1 METSPSKTKRAPTNV
16 TGPVAWNEE
25 VLAVFKD
32 MGAQLGIVYD
42 ECKDHKDFLASCKAL
57 GVTRSHAMQEA
68 SRRRQES
75 GASPSKKSP
84 AKERLTS
91 LPEEASVLSTP
102 PKRKGA
108 KAKAEEEAP
117 GAPEK
122 LKSLPEIERL
132 RSDTAKDLRLLA
144 ETLAEV
150 TEAGMRYQII
160 KGVRYLVE
168 ITSLEVIEIEQIGS
182 MGPRIGTLN
191 EATGEIE
198 AM

>member
-25 VLAVFKD
+25 VLTVFKD

-42 ECKDHKDFLASCKAL
+42 ECKDHKDFLAKCREL
-57 GVTRSHAMQEA
+57 GLVRAGAMQEA

-75 GASPSKKSP
+75 GASTSKKSP

-132 RSDTAKDLRLLA
+132 RSDTAKDLRHLT

-198 AM
+198 AF

>member
-32 MGAQLGIVYD
+32 MGAQLGIVYA
-42 ECKDHKDFLASCKAL
+42 ECKDHKDFLASCKTL

-68 SRRRQES
+68 SRRRHEAA
-75 GASPSKKSP
+75 GTSPSKKVL
-84 AKERLTS
+84 ETI
-91 LPEEASVLSTP
+91 PEEASAPSTP
-102 PKRKGA
+102 PKRKGS
-108 KAKAEEEAP
+108 KKAEEQKAP

-122 LKSLPEIERL
+122 LKSLPEFERL
-132 RSDTAKDLRLLA
+132 RSDTAKDIQLLA
-144 ETLAEV
+144 DWHAEV
-150 TEAGMRYQII
+150 TDAGMRYQVI

-168 ITSLEVIEIEQIGS
+168 VANNEVIVLEHVGQ
-182 MGPRIGTLN
+182 MGPRIGTYN

>member
-91 LPEEASVLSTP
+91 IPEEASVLSTP
-102 PKRKGA
+102 PKRKAA
-108 KAKAEEEAP
+108 KEAP

-122 LKSLPEIERL
+122 PKSLPEIERL
-132 RSDTAKDLRLLA
+132 RSDTAKDIRLLS
-144 ETLAEV
+144 EWLAEV
-150 TEAGMRYQII
+150 TDAGMRYQII

-168 ITSLEVIEIEQIGS
+168 VANNEVIVLEHVGQ
-182 MGPRIGTLN
+182 MGPRIGTYN

>member
-32 MGAQLGIVYD
+32 MGAQLGIVYA

-68 SRRRQES
+68 SRRRHEAA
-75 GASPSKKSP
+75 GTSPSKKVL
-84 AKERLTS
+84 ETI
-91 LPEEASVLSTP
+91 PEEASAPSTP
-102 PKRKGA
+102 PKRKGS
-108 KAKAEEEAP
+108 KKAEEQKAP

-122 LKSLPEIERL
+122 LKSLPEFERL
-132 RSDTAKDLRLLA
+132 RSDTAKDIQLLA
-144 ETLAEV
+144 DWHAEV
-150 TEAGMRYQII
+150 TDAGMRYQVI

-168 ITSLEVIEIEQIGS
+168 LATNEVITLDYVGQ

-191 EATGEIE
+191 EETGEIE
-198 AM
+198 VM

>member
-68 SRRRQES
+68 SRRRHEAA
-75 GASPSKKSP
+75 GTSPSKKVL
-84 AKERLTS
+84 ETI
-91 LPEEASVLSTP
+91 PEEASAPSTP
-102 PKRKGA
+102 PKQKPS
-108 KAKAEEEAP
+108 KAKKEQAP

-132 RSDTAKDLRLLA
+132 RSDTAKDMKLLA
-144 ETLAEV
+144 EWLAEV
-150 TEAGMRYQII
+150 TDAGMRYQVI

-168 ITSLEVIEIEQIGS
+168 VASCDVIVLEHVGQ
-182 MGPRIGTLN
+182 MGPRIGTYN

>member
-68 SRRRQES
+68 SRRRQEN

-84 AKERLTS
+84 AKSTI
-91 LPEEASVLSTP
+91 PEEASAPSTP
-102 PKRKGA
+102 PKRKGT
-108 KAKAEEEAP
+108 KEAP

-122 LKSLPEIERL
+122 LKSLPGIERL
-132 RSDTAKDLRLLA
+132 RSDTAKDLRLLS
-144 ETLAEV
+144 EWLAEV

-160 KGVRYLVE
+160 GGVRYLVE
-168 ITSLEVIEIEQIGS
+168 DVSLKVIEIEQIGS
-182 MGPRIGTLN
+182 LGPEIGRLN
-191 EATGEIE
+191 EATGEIG
-198 AM
+198 AL

>member
-32 MGAQLGIVYD
+32 MGAQLGIVYA
-42 ECKDHKDFLASCKAL
+42 ECKDHKDFLASCKTL

-68 SRRRQES
+68 SRRRHEAA
-75 GASPSKKSP
+75 GTSPSKKVL
-84 AKERLTS
+84 ETI
-91 LPEEASVLSTP
+91 PEEASAPSTP
-102 PKRKGA
+102 PKRKSS
-108 KAKAEEEAP
+108 KAKKAEAP

-122 LKSLPEIERL
+122 LKSLPEFERL
-132 RSDTAKDLRLLA
+132 RSDTAKDIQLLA
-144 ETLAEV
+144 DWHAEV
-150 TEAGMRYQII
+150 TDAGMRYQVI

-168 ITSLEVIEIEQIGS
+168 VANNEVIVLEHVGQ
-182 MGPRIGTLN
+182 MGPRIGTYN

>member
-1 METSPSKTKRAPTNV
+1 METSPSKTKRAPTTG

-32 MGAQLGIVYD
+32 MGAQLGIMYA
-42 ECKDHKDFLASCKAL
+42 ECKDHKDFLASCKTL

-68 SRRRQES
+68 SRRRHEAA
-75 GASPSKKSP
+75 GTSPSKKVL
-84 AKERLTS
+84 ETI
-91 LPEEASVLSTP
+91 PEEASAPSTP
-102 PKRKGA
+102 PKRKSS
-108 KAKAEEEAP
+108 KAKKAEAP

-122 LKSLPEIERL
+122 LKSLPEFERL
-132 RSDTAKDLRLLA
+132 RSDTAKDIQLLA
-144 ETLAEV
+144 DWHAEV
-150 TEAGMRYQII
+150 TDAGMRYQVI

-168 ITSLEVIEIEQIGS
+168 VANNEVIVLEHVGQ
-182 MGPRIGTLN
+182 MGPRIGTYN

>member
-1 METSPSKTKRAPTNV
+1 METSPTKVKRAPTNV

-68 SRRRQES
+68 SRRRQLLT

-84 AKERLTS
+84 AKERLATI
-91 LPEEASVLSTP
+91 PEEMLSTP
-102 PKRKGA
+102 PKRKAA
-108 KAKAEEEAP
+108 KETP

-122 LKSLPEIERL
+122 PKSLPEFERL
-132 RSDTAKDLRLLA
+132 RSDTAKDIRLLD
-144 ETLAEV
+144 EWLAEV
-150 TEAGMRYQII
+150 TDAGMRYQII

-168 ITSLEVIEIEQIGS
+168 VTSLEVIELEYIGQ
-182 MGPRIGTLN
+182 MGPRIGTYN
-191 EATGEIE
+191 EAPGEIE
-198 AM
+198 AL

>member
-1 METSPSKTKRAPTNV
+1 MEISPTKTKRAPTNV

-68 SRRRQES
+68 SRRRQEN

-84 AKERLTS
+84 AKSTI
-91 LPEEASVLSTP
+91 PEEAFAPSTP
-102 PKRKGA
+102 PKRKGS
-108 KAKAEEEAP
+108 KAKAEEQKAP

-122 LKSLPEIERL
+122 LKSLPEFERL
-132 RSDTAKDLRLLA
+132 GSDTPKDLQLLTDWHA
-144 ETLAEV
+144 EF
-150 TEAGMRYQII
+150 TEAGMRYQVI

-168 ITSLEVIEIEQIGS
+168 VASCEVIVLDEVRQ
-182 MGPRIGTLN
+182 MGARIGTYN
-191 EATGEIE
+191 EATGDIE
-198 AM
+198 AI

>member
-68 SRRRQES
+68 SRRRHEAA
-75 GASPSKKSP
+75 GTSPSKKVL
-84 AKERLTS
+84 ETI
-91 LPEEASVLSTP
+91 PEEASAPSTP
-102 PKRKGA
+102 PKRKA
-108 KAKAEEEAP
+108 SKKAQEEEAP

>member
-1 METSPSKTKRAPTNV
+1 METSPTKVKRAPTNV

-25 VLAVFKD
+25 VLSVFKD
-32 MGAQLGIVYD
+32 MGAKLGVVYA

-91 LPEEASVLSTP
+91 IPEEASVLSTP

-108 KAKAEEEAP
+108 KAKAEEAP

-122 LKSLPEIERL
+122 PKSLPEFERL
-132 RSDTAKDLRLLA
+132 RSDTAKDIKLLS
-144 ETLAEV
+144 EWLAEV
-150 TEAGMRYQII
+150 TDAGMRYQII

-168 ITSLEVIEIEQIGS
+168 VANNEVIVLEHVGQ
-182 MGPRIGTLN
+182 MGPRIGTYN

>member
-1 METSPSKTKRAPTNV
+1 MEISPTKTKRAPTNV

-32 MGAQLGIVYD
+32 MGAQLGVVYD

-68 SRRRQES
+68 SRRR
-75 GASPSKKSP
+75 GGPPKKSP
-84 AKERLTS
+84 AKERLTTI
-91 LPEEASVLSTP
+91 PEEASAPSTP
-102 PKRKGA
+102 PKRKSSK
-108 KAKAEEEAP
+108 KAQEEEAP

-144 ETLAEV
+144 EWLAEV
-150 TEAGMRYQII
+150 TDAGMRYQII

-168 ITSLEVIEIEQIGS
+168 VASCDVIELEHVGQ
-182 MGPRIGTLN
+182 MGPRIGRLN
-191 EATGEIE
+191 EETGEIE
-198 AM
+198 AF

>member
-42 ECKDHKDFLASCKAL
+42 ECKDHKDFLAKCREL
-57 GVTRSHAMQEA
+57 GLVRAGAMQEA

-91 LPEEASVLSTP
+91 IPKEESVLSTP
-102 PKRKGA
+102 PKRKA
-108 KAKAEEEAP
+108 SKKAEEEAP

-132 RSDTAKDLRLLA
+132 RSDTAKDIKLLS
-144 ETLAEV
+144 EWLAEV
-150 TEAGMRYQII
+150 TDAGMRYQII

-168 ITSLEVIEIEQIGS
+168 VANNEVIVLEHVGQ
-182 MGPRIGTLN
+182 MGPRIGTYN

>member
-32 MGAQLGIVYD
+32 MGAQLGIVYA
-42 ECKDHKDFLASCKAL
+42 ECKDHKDFLASCKTL

-68 SRRRQES
+68 SRRRHEAA
-75 GASPSKKSP
+75 GTSPSKKVL
-84 AKERLTS
+84 ETI
-91 LPEEASVLSTP
+91 PEEASAPSTP
-102 PKRKGA
+102 PKRKGSK
-108 KAKAEEEAP
+108 KAEAP

-122 LKSLPEIERL
+122 LKSLPEFERL
-132 RSDTAKDLRLLA
+132 RSDTAKDIQLLA
-144 ETLAEV
+144 DWHAEV
-150 TEAGMRYQII
+150 TDAGMRYQVI

-168 ITSLEVIEIEQIGS
+168 MANNEVIVLEDVCQ
-182 MGPRIGTLN
+182 MGPRIGTYN